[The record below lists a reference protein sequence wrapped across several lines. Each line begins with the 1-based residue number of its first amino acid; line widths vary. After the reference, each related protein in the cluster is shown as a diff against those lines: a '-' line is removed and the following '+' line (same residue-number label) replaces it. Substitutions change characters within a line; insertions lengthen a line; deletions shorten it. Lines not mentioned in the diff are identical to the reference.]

1 METNQS
7 LSLYQ
12 LPVQTIHS
20 DKAAKVRIAHV
31 GTQGQHQH
39 HELGRVLMM
48 VGGTGAGKTTLV
60 NAIVNN
66 LFGVQFSD
74 NFRFKLVHEDAAK
87 DQTKSV
93 TDWITAYTIPAQ
105 RGSPV
110 PFTLTIID
118 TPGFGDTGGIERDKF
133 LVKQIHDLFSLKGT
147 LGISH
152 FNGIGFTAKS
162 SDARLTP
169 TQRYIFDSIL
179 SIFGNDVGR
188 SIFVMTTFFDGQKP
202 RVLDAIR
209 EAKIAYKQHF
219 EFNSESVFTADD
231 GMGLNHA
238 FWKKAMEQVKTF
250 LSHLGAMSSISIAL
264 TKEVLDERAHLE
276 VVVKNL
282 QKRIGDSM
290 DKAEEKR
297 KMQRYV
303 DDHKADLE
311 RNKEFEVSVI
321 VDKITKVAIDPGT
334 YVTNCLNC
342 NFTCHYPCMIPDD
355 KNKKGCFAM
364 EPNGYCR
371 VCKNKCIWSDHVNNP
386 YRIEWVKETQ
396 KQTSEEL
403 KRKYHKAE
411 EGKSKYDSIMQG
423 LQRDA
428 DMLDQEVQH
437 CIQEAQ
443 RCVHRLEQIALKP
456 NPISEIEYIEML
468 IEQEKN
474 QKRRGYTDRIR
485 ALEKAL
491 KQAKIRADV
500 KNM

>member
-1 METNQS
+1 MSLPLSHKSGRTTSQLAADMIAQCRLIETNQS

-12 LPVQTIHS
+12 LPVQTIHC

-133 LVKQIHDLFSLKGT
+133 LVTQIHNLFSLKGMC
-147 LGISH
+147 GITH
-152 FNGIGFTAKS
+152 LNGIGFTAKS

-202 RVLDAIR
+202 RVLDAIQ
-209 EAKIAYKQHF
+209 EAKITYKQHF
-219 EFNSESVFTADD
+219 VFNSESVFAADD

-311 RNKEFEVSVI
+311 RNKEFEVSVT
-321 VDKITKVAIDPGT
+321 VDKITRVAIDRGT
-334 YVTNCLNC
+334 
-342 NFTCHYPCMIPDD
+342 
-355 KNKKGCFAM
+355 
-364 EPNGYCR
+364 
-371 VCKNKCIWSDHVNNP
+371 
-386 YRIEWVKETQ
+386 
-396 KQTSEEL
+396 
-403 KRKYHKAE
+403 
-411 EGKSKYDSIMQG
+411 
-423 LQRDA
+423 
-428 DMLDQEVQH
+428 
-437 CIQEAQ
+437 
-443 RCVHRLEQIALKP
+443 
-456 NPISEIEYIEML
+456 
-468 IEQEKN
+468 
-474 QKRRGYTDRIR
+474 
-485 ALEKAL
+485 
-491 KQAKIRADV
+491 
-500 KNM
+500 